1 MKRHVR
7 LILELLMWICVNGR
21 NEDTSAVEI
30 DMTVVTLPSRKLKYW
45 QKMRLEG
52 TIEKWPEAQRV
63 VTPHINTGSAVEAAA
78 SLSVSH
84 SESCFVQGANI
95 AMKMNGAIAGDSTTG
110 QKKFTAR
117 QWAALIGF
125 CGVATRKQVP
135 KVWNQI
141 EKDRCGHRNKG
152 TTS

>member
-7 LILELLMWICVNGR
+7 LILELLIWSCVNGR

-78 SLSVSH
+78 SFSVSQ
-84 SESCFVQGANI
+84 SESCFV
-95 AMKMNGAIAGDSTTG
+95 
-110 QKKFTAR
+110 
-117 QWAALIGF
+117 
-125 CGVATRKQVP
+125 
-135 KVWNQI
+135 
-141 EKDRCGHRNKG
+141 
-152 TTS
+152 